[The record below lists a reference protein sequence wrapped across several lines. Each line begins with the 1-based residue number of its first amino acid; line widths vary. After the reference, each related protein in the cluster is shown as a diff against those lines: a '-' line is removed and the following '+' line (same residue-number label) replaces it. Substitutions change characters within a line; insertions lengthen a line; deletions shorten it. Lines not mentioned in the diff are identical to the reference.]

1 MCGRFAITTTR
12 LNRIE
17 GTLGITFPEVGPRY
31 NTPRRRA
38 SRSSKSPPMRPT
50 SWSKCAGGSSRTGR
64 RSQDPLQHLQHPR
77 RALAEEPAFR
87 GPFRSRRCL
96 IPASGF
102 SGLKTETGR
111 KQPYY
116 LTAADDGGLA
126 FAGLWGRMVRA
137 RGAPPV
143 LYHRGR
149 PANALVAEIHNRVVI
164 LPEEAYATWLNPRT
178 SLDTVR
184 SLMEPYPG
192 LPVLSPD
199 PGLLDLLDFAV
210 HLLQAI
216 P

>member
-1 MCGRFAITTTR
+1 MCGWFAITTTR

-31 NTPRRRA
+31 NI
-38 SRSSKSPPMRPT
+38 SPSQSIPVIREFTDETHELVKMRWGLVPH
-50 SWSKCAGGSSRTGR
+50 WSKEPRPPTAPTAPSTPAPSPGRGAGVPRPLSVEALPHPGVGFLRIEDRDRPQTAILPDCRGR
-64 RSQDPLQHLQHPR
+64 WRACLRRPL
-77 RALAEEPAFR
+77 
-87 GPFRSRRCL
+87 
-96 IPASGF
+96 
-102 SGLKTETGR
+102 
-111 KQPYY
+111 
-116 LTAADDGGLA
+116 
-126 FAGLWGRMVRA
+126 GRMVRA

-192 LPVLSPD
+192 LPV
-199 PGLLDLLDFAV
+199 
-210 HLLQAI
+210 
-216 P
+216 